1 MDESVRLPVR
11 QRQRRQ
17 QQQRRRGRRR
27 RQRRRP
33 WLQHGL
39 HALTRCASESRLAD
53 ALAIRS
59 AQATAGAVPR
69 ALMACHGKRAADAI
83 EASVAGADSIRQTG
97 SVPCAVVSA
106 HVWHR
111 TAACFASEALIT
123 HTAPTPVASATP
135 RAVGWAGL
143 HLKRCDRKSA
153 IIVSGAN
160 HSKVRRK
167 RAESKAFALSCR
179 VWTGSAF
186 YLQWHGAVFTAI
198 SCGAQAATGSS
209 ARPVTRTEGRARTAG
224 SRRRRTNRRQ
234 PYPHWRG
241 GCALVREYD
250 PYSPEGRIFGT
261 CNLESPCAS
270 FYP

>member
-143 HLKRCDRKSA
+143 HLKRCDRKVRLLSA
-153 IIVSGAN
+153 VRIIPKFGAN
-160 HSKVRRK
+160 ARK
-167 RAESKAFALSCR
+167 ARLLLFRAECGLDR
-179 VWTGSAF
+179 
-186 YLQWHGAVFTAI
+186 LFTC
-198 SCGAQAATGSS
+198 SGTEQSS
-209 ARPVTRTEGRARTAG
+209 P
-224 SRRRRTNRRQ
+224 
-234 PYPHWRG
+234 PYPAEHRQRP
-241 GCALVREYD
+241 AAVHV
-250 PYSPEGRIFGT
+250 P
-261 CNLESPCAS
+261 
-270 FYP
+270 